1 MNVHKN
7 ARLTPRGRERIVLQV
22 ESGQTPW
29 RRSVGTVTRMANVP
43 DINDVQPQRGGKD
56 CVIAAIAT
64 LVARSYD
71 EVARGLGLP
80 FSDGKWDVG
89 DGVDASDAIYLLL
102 SWGWIAAPLVSKECA
117 KKHKLPENNRPT
129 SDQIKALLIGRP
141 AVVGYT
147 DLQIG
152 PHALAWDGSKAI
164 DCSDVSYVD
173 LENITIE
180 TALILS
186 PPR

>member
-1 MNVHKN
+1 
-7 ARLTPRGRERIVLQV
+7 
-22 ESGQTPW
+22 
-29 RRSVGTVTRMANVP
+29 
-43 DINDVQPQRGGKD
+43 
-56 CVIAAIAT
+56 
-64 LVARSYD
+64 
-71 EVARGLGLP
+71 
-80 FSDGKWDVG
+80 
-89 DGVDASDAIYLLL
+89 VDASDAIYLLL
-102 SWGWIAAPLVSKECA
+102 SWGWRAAPLVSKECE
-117 KKHKLPENNRPT
+117 KKRKWPEKNRPT

-152 PHALAWDGSKAI
+152 LHALAWDGSKAI